1 MTVRIRSI
9 KPEFWRSDDIAA
21 LDWFDRLLF
30 IGLWSYVDDN
40 GVGRYHLIDICADL
54 FAPDLARDSQETL
67 KRVSEGLR
75 RLCDSDM
82 IQVYEAD
89 GRKFVFVTNWE
100 KHQRVNHP
108 NTPRYPR
115 PSNDSQPLLF
125 DSPESLL
132 RVTETLKTGTGEQGN
147 RGTGEQSKKTPAKQ
161 VSRFPAY
168 SDDFETFWKAYPS
181 FRRKEKPKAWAEWKK
196 AIRRAS
202 VAQIISGLQAYL
214 TGDVTYAPYPAKWLK
229 ADSWNDG
236 PDISHQMQ
244 SGRIVTRTQRAQ
256 AEWDEDRRIRAE
268 IQAEE
273 QRQGGGQLAITD

>member
-1 MTVRIRSI
+1 MRIRSI

-147 RGTGEQSKKTPAKQ
+147 RGTEEQSKKTPVKQ
-161 VSRFPAY
+161 VSRSHSYP
-168 SDDFETFWKAYPS
+168 DQFERFWSLYPKI
-181 FRRKEKPKAWAEWKK
+181 RRKEKPKAYSEWLK
-196 AIRRAS
+196 AIKRDTPANIIHGLSIYAS
-202 VAQIISGLQAYL
+202 
-214 TGDVTYAPYPAKWLK
+214 GDTRFAPFPAKWLK
-229 ADSWNDG
+229 NDSWNDG
-236 PDISHQMQ
+236 PDL
-244 SGRIVTRTQRAQ
+244 SGDSAIITSTQKAQ
-256 AEWDEDRRIRAE
+256 AEWDEDRRIHDQLA
-268 IQAEE
+268 AEE
-273 QRQGGGQLAITD
+273 RMAQHAVTN

>member
-1 MTVRIRSI
+1 MRIRSI

-89 GRKFVFVTNWE
+89 GQKFVFVTNWE

-147 RGTGEQSKKTPAKQ
+147 RGTGEQGNNIPAKQ
-161 VSRFPAY
+161 VSRSRSKLP
-168 SDDFETFWKAYPS
+168 DDWVPKRSHYELAAKMESEGKSSVDVDDLAAQ
-181 FRRKEKPKAWAEWKK
+181 FRDTIAATGNKYKYKDFDRAFSTW
-196 AIRRAS
+196 IRRHADEPRR
-202 VAQIISGLQAYL
+202 GRPFTGYL
-214 TGDVTYAPYPAKWLK
+214 TK
-229 ADSWNDG
+229 
-236 PDISHQMQ
+236 
-244 SGRIVTRTQRAQ
+244 TQKAQ
-256 AEWDEDRRIRAE
+256 AEWDEDRRIHDQLA
-268 IQAEE
+268 AEE
-273 QRQGGGQLAITD
+273 RMTQHAVEN